1 MLQRVVEGEGEG
13 VQLLQG
19 LCKVPLGAT
28 QEAEIPVKD
37 GSEDGPVDHQH
48 IIQ

>member
-19 LCKVPLGAT
+19 LCMVPLGAT
-28 QEAEIPVKD
+28 QEADNPVKD
-37 GSEDGPVDHQH
+37 GSKDTPLCHQH
-48 IIQ
+48 VT